1 MNILRL
7 PAHPHRLLV
16 LTCLAAASLAGCGS
30 DSADKK
36 PAEPPGAASSAP
48 ASAPK
53 SGGEAGSLAVPAGG
67 PETIEDF
74 PIPRGAKIIDLGPAG
89 NMSWQFGIGSPG
101 AATVVAF
108 YKKALADEGYTVKE
122 NVKLTD
128 NPNNIVYD
136 LAFFG
141 KAYGVVDEADLIGG
155 TQVSVNDRP
164 IDGLEP

>member
-7 PAHPHRLLV
+7 PAHPYRLLV

-53 SGGEAGSLAVPAGG
+53 SGGEAGTLAVPAGG

-89 NMSWQFGIGSPG
+89 NMSWQFGIGSPD
-101 AATVVAF
+101 AATVIAF
-108 YKKALADEGYTVKE
+108 YKKALIDEDCTAKE
-122 NVKLTD
+122 NVAKIRPGSSSTLTT
-128 NPNNIVYD
+128 IVIEGYAPTRAAPRAS
-136 LAFFG
+136 LPKECSM
-141 KAYGVVDEADLIGG
+141 KA
-155 TQVSVNDRP
+155 
-164 IDGLEP
+164 

>member
-16 LTCLAAASLAGCGS
+16 LTCLAAASLAGCGG

-36 PAEPPGAASSAP
+36 PAESPGAASSAP
-48 ASAPK
+48 APK
-53 SGGEAGSLAVPAGG
+53 SGGEAGTLAVPAGG
-67 PETIEDF
+67 PETIKDF

-89 NMSWQFGIGSPG
+89 NMSWQFGIGSPD
-101 AATVVAF
+101 AATVLAF
-108 YKKALADEGYTVKE
+108 YKKALTDEGYTVKE

-128 NPNNIVYD
+128 NPNNIEYD

-141 KAYGVVDEADLIGG
+141 KAYGVVDEDAGIGG
-155 TQVSVNDRP
+155 TQVTVNDRP